1 MKRVFL
7 VLSIVSILT
16 GCGGENPQEQSAIAT
31 DTPMGISRQ
40 PNIFPPQVVTDVP
53 TPVLGKVG
61 PEDVPLLAQAQ
72 VPSTESLSDKDRW
85 TSAAIAAKEA
95 GVSQPQGQADVIQS
109 IHNRI
114 GAPAY
119 GCNGVADCVNRGG
132 QYEPTF
138 SNPQGWRN
146 INSPESASRVSGVP
160 VRDILQVDRN
170 LNDSNL
176 KKNAK
181 DHVGCR
187 TDFQGMSQKPYK
199 QSGDVDR
206 GDGHNFFG
214 NFYPNSG
221 YNCK

>member
-1 MKRVFL
+1 MKKSL
-7 VLSIVSILT
+7 AILT
-16 GCGGENPQEQSAIAT
+16 ILLSGCGGQVPETPKQNLAT
-31 DTPMGISRQ
+31 QMEEPKGM
-40 PNIFPPQVVTDVP
+40 FPPQTVTDVP
-53 TPVLGKVG
+53 NPVLGKVG
-61 PEDVPLLAQAQ
+61 PEDVPLIAQAE
-72 VPSTESLSDKDRW
+72 VPSTQTLSNKDRW
-85 TSAAIAAKEA
+85 TGAAIAAKEA
-95 GVSQPQGQADVIQS
+95 GVNQPQGQADVMQS

-119 GCNGVADCVNRGG
+119 NCNGVADCVNRKG

-170 LNDSNL
+170 LNNPNL
-176 KKNAK
+176 KRNAK
-181 DHVGCR
+181 DHVGCF

-199 QSGDVDR
+199 QPGDVDR